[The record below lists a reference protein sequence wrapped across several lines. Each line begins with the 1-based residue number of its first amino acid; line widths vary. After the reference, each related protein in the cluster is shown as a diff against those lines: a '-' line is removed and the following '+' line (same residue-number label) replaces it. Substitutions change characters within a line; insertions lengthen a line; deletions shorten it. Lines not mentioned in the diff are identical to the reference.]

1 MGAALHAVNGTAS
14 STSPGRALRL
24 AVLLA
29 VAGGV
34 ILPIIAGLWET
45 ARAGFGI
52 LPAIGANHLSL
63 EPWRMLAELPGLGTS
78 LKLTLL
84 TGLGATV
91 LSLILAAGTCAA
103 VHGRMS
109 TRTGGRM
116 LTPFLAAP
124 HAAVAIGLAF
134 LLSPSGWIARSLAP
148 LVGWDRPPMLI
159 TVNDPWGG
167 ALILGL
173 LVKEVPFLMLVMLSA
188 LSQIAVARH
197 IAVGRALG
205 YGRGIV
211 WVKVILPQV
220 WPLVRLPV
228 MVVLAYSLSVV
239 DMALI
244 LGPSNPPTL
253 AVMLLR
259 LFSAPDTAMLL
270 PASAGAVLQGVLVA
284 LSFGLMLL
292 VERGVKRVGL
302 WWLRRGGRG
311 LSAEPG
317 LMLTT
322 GVTATVMMAGA
333 LGMLALVVWSL
344 AWRWP
349 WPGMLPESWSSGAWM
364 RPGAGW
370 GWALWHTVLLAFAT
384 TGLALALAVAWL
396 EGEDRARMRRARWA
410 EALIY
415 LPLLVPQIA
424 FLYGLNVLF
433 LRIGIS
439 GGMAAVI
446 WAQALF
452 VFPYVMIALSD
463 PWRALDP
470 GLPRAAAALG
480 AGPWRRLWAVKLP
493 VLLTP
498 ILTAAAIGVA
508 VSVAQYLP
516 TLFMG
521 AGRIATLTT
530 EAVTLSS
537 SSDRRV
543 TGVYAT
549 LQAGL
554 PFAAYAAAF
563 LIPALAHRNRR
574 ALQGWGPGT

>member
-1 MGAALHAVNGTAS
+1 MGKALHAVTAS
-14 STSPGRALRL
+14 RANGRLLRA
-24 AVLLA
+24 AVLVT
-29 VAGGV
+29 VALGLV
-34 ILPIIAGLWET
+34 LPIAAGLWQT
-45 ARAGFGI
+45 ARAGVGV
-52 LPAIGANHLSL
+52 LPAIGATDISLTPLRDLIALPGFPTALRLTLVTGLAATGLSL
-63 EPWRMLAELPGLGTS
+63 LLAVG
-78 LKLTLL
+78 
-84 TGLGATV
+84 V
-91 LSLILAAGTCAA
+91 CAA
-103 VHGRMS
+103 MHGRLS
-109 TRTGGRM
+109 ARASGRL

-124 HAAVAIGLAF
+124 HAAMAIGLAF
-134 LLSPSGWIARSLAP
+134 LLSPSGWIARALAP
-148 LVGWDRPPMLI
+148 LAGWDRPPMWS
-159 TVNDPWGG
+159 TVNDPGG
-167 ALILGL
+167 VALILGL
-173 LVKEVPFLMLVMLSA
+173 MVKEVLFLLLVILSA
-188 LSQIAVARH
+188 LSQIPVRQHVA
-197 IAVGRALG
+197 AGQSLG

-211 WVKVILPQV
+211 WIKVIIPQV
-220 WPLVRLPV
+220 WPLIRLPV

-253 AVMLLR
+253 AVLLLR
-259 LFSAPDTAMLL
+259 LFTAPNIGLML
-270 PASAGAVLQGVLVA
+270 PASAGALLQAGLVA
-284 LSFGLMLL
+284 AAFALL
-292 VERGVKRVGL
+292 WLLERAGRAIGR
-302 WWLRRGGRG
+302 WWVRRGGRG

-317 LMLTT
+317 LWLA
-322 GVTATVMMAGA
+322 TALSAALFAAGA
-333 LGMLALVVWSL
+333 LAMLSLLVWSL

-349 WPGMLPESWSSGAWM
+349 WPGLLPESWSLRAWSA
-364 RPGAGW
+364 PGG
-370 GWALWHTVLLAFAT
+370 GWAAALGNTAVLAT
-384 TGLALALAVAWL
+384 FTTALSLALAIAWL
-396 EGEDRARMRRARWA
+396 EGEDRARRARAGWA

-415 LPLLVPQIA
+415 LPLLVPQIG
-424 FLYGLNVLF
+424 FLFGLNVLF
-433 LRIGIS
+433 LRLGLS
-439 GGMAAVI
+439 GGYLAVI

-470 GLPRAAAALG
+470 RLVRAAGSLG
-480 AGPWRRLWAVKLP
+480 AGPWRRLFTVKLP

-554 PFAAYAAAF
+554 PFVAYGAAL
-563 LIPALAHRNRR
+563 LIPALLHRNRR
-574 ALQGWGPGT
+574 GLQAGGAA